1 MNWEQALTPTLE
13 QTLNMILSALA
24 NFFGTTTEAIMQHAP
39 EWLAKYGWYITL
51 HTDLVEFILVGAFI
65 GAILAACF
73 LAILACAGHDIGK
86 GAIALAVL
94 IFVIVAVIA
103 GLIPIITCLVAPE
116 IVGLE
121 AAIKLISG

>member
-24 NFFGTTTEAIMQHAP
+24 NFFGTTTETIMQNAP
-39 EWLAKYGWYITL
+39 TWLAKYGWYVTL
-51 HTDLVEFILVGAFI
+51 HNEIVDWLLGGFFFGAVLAGLFWFILCCSEVV
-65 GAILAACF
+65 
-73 LAILACAGHDIGK
+73 IGK
-86 GAIALAVL
+86 GVVALIILFFFIGFFAVL
-94 IFVIVAVIA
+94 AFPIV
-103 GLIPIITCLVAPE
+103 TCLIAPE